1 MSFVAMTFFSCNV
14 LSTISLKCASMNN
27 QDSGA
32 RLEII
37 NVNSHEPLF
46 NPDSIKVNNSVVVV
60 IILVTHLLNY
70 VFMTLITV

>member
-1 MSFVAMTFFSCNV
+1 
-14 LSTISLKCASMNN
+14 MNN